1 MRHLTPLF
9 CPFPNRGVCASVS
22 SPPHSAVLLS
32 RIFMFYHS
40 TPSIRFVLSWRGR
53 FPFRRF
59 SVSASPP
66 PHPVFHVSACVWF
79 HSVFRVG
86 GEGFRIRSDRGGSR
100 GSRQLPRVFCATP
113 LPPSPLCGLVH
124 YGGAA
129 ISPLEHRR
137 VLNLAC
143 QSVQEAPPPHWP
155 ARPNNAISHAPPI

>member
-1 MRHLTPLF
+1 MSAPPHSAFLSIS
-9 CPFPNRGVCASVS
+9 NRGFCASAS
-22 SPPHSAVLLS
+22 SPPHSASLLS

-86 GEGFRIRSDRGGSR
+86 GRDFGSGRIAGARGDRASYLAFSVR
-100 GSRQLPRVFCATP
+100 RRY
-113 LPPSPLCGLVH
+113 LPPLCADWCTMAAQPYRRLNTGESWILLVR
-124 YGGAA
+124 
-129 ISPLEHRR
+129 LFNKRR
-137 VLNLAC
+137 HLTG
-143 QSVQEAPPPHWP
+143 QRGQPM
-155 ARPNNAISHAPPI
+155 